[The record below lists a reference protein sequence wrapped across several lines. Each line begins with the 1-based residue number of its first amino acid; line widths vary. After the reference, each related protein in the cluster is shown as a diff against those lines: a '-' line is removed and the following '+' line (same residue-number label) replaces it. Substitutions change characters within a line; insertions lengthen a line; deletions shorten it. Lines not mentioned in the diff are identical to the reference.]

1 MDQQG
6 FHESVIEAAIAGERE
21 SLNLLWQ
28 QTRRWVA
35 AILLAHK
42 PIEADLDDLLQVVA
56 MQICRKITEVREPKA
71 FKSWLRT
78 VTINVAREEGRKTTR
93 RKKSMLKLV
102 GMEKADRRMPMDADA
117 AATQSDESKRIYQAA
132 MSLPVGYREPILL
145 RCMRSMSY
153 QQIGEVLELP
163 TTTIETRIA
172 RGRKML
178 KELLNQ
184 QDQQSNEQRI
194 SRTAQTVGGRQ

>member
-21 SLNLLWQ
+21 ALNLLWQ

-35 AILLAHK
+35 VILLAHK
-42 PIEADLDDLLQVVA
+42 PRDADLDDLLQVVA
-56 MQICRKITEVREPKA
+56 MQVCRKITEVREPKA

-78 VTINVAREEGRKTTR
+78 VAINAAREEGRKTTR
-93 RKKSMLKLV
+93 RKQSMLKLV
-102 GMEKADRRMPMDADA
+102 GMEKADQRVPLGADIE
-117 AATQSDESKRIYQAA
+117 ATDSDESKRIYHAA
-132 MSLPVGYREPILL
+132 MSLPAGYREPILL

-153 QQIGEVLELP
+153 HQIGEVLELP

-172 RGRKML
+172 RGRRML
-178 KELLNQ
+178 KELLKQ
-184 QDQQSNEQRI
+184 QEQQSTTQAN
-194 SRTAQTVGGRQ
+194 TKAVQTVGGMR